1 MEIYAE
7 GNYLYLCS
15 EVFKGGDVSNMKEPM
30 DEDTASKIIK
40 KVLRAL
46 QHCHSQGI
54 LHKNIKPKNLMY
66 GVSNEIKLV
75 DFGFAI
81 SIVQDVHRAHTVC
94 DAALNSNKNSLNS
107 DVYEAPEGKIGDKCD
122 VWSLGITLYWM
133 LTGQIPPFGEN
144 DESSSSESEK
154 SKNITKED

>member
-15 EVFKGGDVSNMKEPM
+15 EVFKGGDISNMKEAM
-30 DEDTASKIIK
+30 DEDTASKIIN

-81 SIVQDVHRAHTVC
+81 SIVKDVHADHKHSPNE
-94 DAALNSNKNSLNS
+94 DNHKENKKDSN
-107 DVYEAPEGKIGDKCD
+107 
-122 VWSLGITLYWM
+122 
-133 LTGQIPPFGEN
+133 
-144 DESSSSESEK
+144 
-154 SKNITKED
+154 

>member
-15 EVFKGGDVSNMKEPM
+15 EVFKGGDISNMKEAM
-30 DEDTASKIIK
+30 DEDTASKIIN

-81 SIVQDVHRAHTVC
+81 SIVKDVHGDHKHAPNEDNHKENKKKDPNC
-94 DAALNSNKNSLNS
+94 DI
-107 DVYEAPEGKIGDKCD
+107 YEAPEGKIGDKCD
-122 VWSLGITLYWM
+122 IWSLGVTLYFM
-133 LTGQIPPFGEN
+133 LTGQIPPFGED
-144 DESSSSESEK
+144 DESSSSDS
-154 SKNITKED
+154 